1 MNQMSNDLIRSV
13 VYLIESKK
21 GDVGRLNYI
30 LNTLNDKK
38 PIFASDKKYLDSLIS
53 IYIDSAKK
61 REIGISAGH
70 DPMDELL
77 NELKRVNERL
87 AKLEKRGYKKH
98 VGRKAIFF
106 FITFFVSWHVII
118 QIINKI
124 SNGAMMM
131 VSQNT
136 QDLNPYV
143 FPLYQLKIIIPS
155 QFVAWVDLGILYVWS
170 AMMITWIV
178 LGFIY
183 LVKFIR
189 SRYNPTR

>member
-1 MNQMSNDLIRSV
+1 MYNDLIRSV

-30 LNTLNDKK
+30 LNTLHDKK
-38 PIFASDKKYLDSLIS
+38 PLFASDKKYLDSLIS
-53 IYIDSAKK
+53 TYIDSAKK
-61 REIGISAGH
+61 REIGISTGYE
-70 DPMDELL
+70 PMDELRD
-77 NELKRVNERL
+77 ELKRVNERL

-98 VGRKAIFF
+98 IGRKAIFF
-106 FITFFVSWHVII
+106 FVTFFVSWHAII

-124 SNGAMMM
+124 SNGSMMI
-131 VSQNT
+131 SQNT

-143 FPLYQLKIIIPS
+143 FPLYQLKFIIPS
-155 QFVAWVDLGILYVWS
+155 QFVTWIDLGILYVW
-170 AMMITWIV
+170 AGMMIAWVI

>member
-1 MNQMSNDLIRSV
+1 MSNDLIRSV

-30 LNTLNDKK
+30 LNTLHDRK
-38 PIFASDKKYLDSLIS
+38 PLFVSDKKYLDSLIS
-53 IYIDSAKK
+53 IYIDAAKK
-61 REIGISAGH
+61 REIGLSAAYG
-70 DPMDELL
+70 PMDELR
-77 NELKRVNERL
+77 NELKGVNERL
-87 AKLEKRGYKKH
+87 TKLEKRGYKKH

-106 FITFFVSWHVII
+106 FVTFFVSWHAII

-124 SNGAMMM
+124 SNGAMM

-136 QDLNPYV
+136 QNLNPYV
-143 FPLYQLKIIIPS
+143 FPLYQLKVIISS
-155 QFVAWVDLGILYVWS
+155 QLVAWVDLGILYVW
-170 AMMITWIV
+170 AGMMVTWVI

>member
-155 QFVAWVDLGILYVWS
+155 QFVAWVDPGILYVWS
-170 AMMITWIV
+170 GMMITWIV

-189 SRYNPTR
+189 SRYNPIR